1 MPWSL
6 ASGCPSILV
15 SECVSRE
22 RERAHDTGAQPEA
35 GVTWVDQLGRRLL
48 GLVRYVLF
56 MLAFLYFAI
65 KIMWVTRHFGQRDF
79 LQQTLLQVYFTAVQA
94 AGAVVL
100 LALAV
105 GGFAMVQG
113 VGGVGALSGAD
124 YLSRIV
130 TVIVLRD
137 IAPLLTGVVV
147 IVRSV
152 TAIAA
157 ELGVMRVQR
166 EVEAL
171 EVMGLSPIRQLVAP
185 RLFGGLL
192 SLFGLNV
199 LFSAVALVGG
209 FFIAQLLVA
218 LPAQVFFESVL
229 SATAPLDVAA
239 FAVKVVVG
247 GLGLFLIA
255 CYHGMDVMSAP
266 SEVPIAVSRAALNAL
281 VFLVVVH
288 GAVSMVVV
296 LHSNTYSLMG
306 GLL

>member
-1 MPWSL
+1 L
-6 ASGCPSILV
+6 EQEA
-15 SECVSRE
+15 CVR
-22 RERAHDTGAQPEA
+22 
-35 GVTWVDQLGRRLL
+35 WVDQLGARLI
-48 GLVRYVLF
+48 GGVRYVLF
-56 MLAFLYFAI
+56 LLAFLYFAI

-94 AGAVVL
+94 AGSVVL

-105 GGFAMVQG
+105 GGVAMVQG
-113 VGGVGALSGAD
+113 VGGMGALSGAD
-124 YLSRIV
+124 NLSRIV
-130 TVIVLRD
+130 TVIMLRD
-137 IAPLLTGVVV
+137 VAPLLTGVVV

-171 EVMGLSPIRQLVAP
+171 EVMGLSPLRQLVAP
-185 RLFGGLL
+185 RLLGGLL

-209 FFIAQLLVA
+209 FMIAQVLVS
-218 LPAQVFFESVL
+218 LPAQVFFQSVL
-229 SATAPLDVAA
+229 SATAPLDIAA
-239 FAVKVVVG
+239 FALKVVVG

-255 CYHGMDVMSAP
+255 CYHGMDVMAAP
-266 SEVPIAVSRAALNAL
+266 SEVPVAVSRAALNAL

-288 GAVSMVVV
+288 GAVSLAVI
-296 LHSNTYSLMG
+296 LNSNTYSLMG